1 MDESG
6 EKTEQPTARRIEE
19 ARQKGN
25 IARSADLAAAV
36 ALLGAIWTLDTFG
49 RGSLEGLITQF
60 QRLADASDHRT
71 TSLPLWVFAAM
82 RAAAGILLPFL
93 ALSVVLA
100 ILASGV
106 QTRFNLAWSRVQPD
120 LARLNPLNGVKR
132 LFSGASAVTLL
143 MGLAKMGLLGAVAW
157 VTLSGQLPRLLAMG
171 NVPAAA
177 LLERAWELTYLIAIR
192 LGLILLVL
200 GIIDYFYQRWTVMR
214 GLRMSKQEV
223 KDEMK
228 RMDGDPLMKQRRRQ
242 AQIKLMMQRIRMDV
256 PKADVVV
263 TNPTEYAVAIR
274 YDEQAMSA
282 PRVVAK
288 GKDYLALQIRLVAA
302 EHRVP
307 IVQRPALAR
316 ALFASCEA
324 GDEIPEAHY
333 RAVAEVL
340 AYVYRLEE
348 MSGRRVRRQGA
359 A

>member
-1 MDESG
+1 MDESD
-6 EKTEQPTARRIEE
+6 EKTEQPTARRLEE

-36 ALLGAIWTLDTFG
+36 ALLGAVWTLDTFG
-49 RGSLEGLITQF
+49 RQSLEGLIAQF
-60 QRLADASDHRT
+60 RRLGEAGDH
-71 TSLPLWVFAAM
+71 SIAALPIWIFTALRSTGW
-82 RAAAGILLPFL
+82 ILLPFL
-93 ALSVVLA
+93 AVSVVLA

-106 QTRFNLAWSRVQPD
+106 QTRFNLAWARMQPD
-120 LARLNPLNGVKR
+120 LGRLSPLNGLKR

-157 VTLSGQLPRLLAMG
+157 VTLSGRLGHLLAMG
-171 NVPAAA
+171 NVPAAG
-177 LLERAWELTYLIAIR
+177 LLARAWELTYLIAIR
-192 LGLILLVL
+192 MGLILLVL
-200 GIIDYFYQRWTVMR
+200 GVIDYFYQRWSVMR
-214 GLRMSKQEV
+214 KLRMSKQEV

-274 YDEQAMSA
+274 YDERSMSA

-302 EHRVP
+302 EHHVP

-316 ALFASCEA
+316 ALFASCEP

-348 MSGRRVRRQGA
+348 LSGQRARRPGA